1 MTRKQKKQR
10 QLPRG
15 KSSLPASHPPSD
27 GDDKVADFIV
37 PSVSMALTAMG
48 PLETTR
54 RTAGFELV
62 TFKSRGLKFGPHV
75 NRSSTFMLLL
85 RASTRWNLQVSV
97 RYFAL

>member
-48 PLETTR
+48 
-54 RTAGFELV
+54 G
-62 TFKSRGLKFGPHV
+62 
-75 NRSSTFMLLL
+75 M
-85 RASTRWNLQVSV
+85 RATGNNAANSW
-97 RYFAL
+97 F